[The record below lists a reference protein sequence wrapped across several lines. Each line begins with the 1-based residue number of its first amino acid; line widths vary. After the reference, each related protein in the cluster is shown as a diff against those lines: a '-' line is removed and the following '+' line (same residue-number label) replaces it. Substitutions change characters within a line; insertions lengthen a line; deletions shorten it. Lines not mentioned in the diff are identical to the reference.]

1 MGFKKSKER
10 GEGDRDG
17 EGEFFV
23 DMELHKIKKNAFSV
37 ERPAMSGK
45 HCHVTV
51 LPSST
56 KFILDGVVLL
66 SNIVKVDTV
75 NM

>member
-1 MGFKKSKER
+1 MER
-10 GEGDRDG
+10 
-17 EGEFFV
+17 V
-23 DMELHKIKKNAFSV
+23 SSLSIWNYIKLKKNAFSV